1 MPGMI
6 MSSSIR
12 WGACSDAMASASSP
26 LSAVMT
32 SYPWRESRALTTRRL
47 AGWSSTTR
55 MLPDALAVEMV
66 MPESFRC
73 PNETE
78 CDVPRSSRYQNRS
91 AQPRAHGHWETKNA
105 FDPERIL
112 DSGRWIRQRAP
123 FARLQRPQLPV
134 ADRHPNQAQRRQAH
148 RRGHAS
154 HLAVAAF
161 GDHQFQPRIGHGLAE
176 AHRRV
181 ARPQRGRCFEQPRKR
196 RSEEHTSELQ
206 SLMRNSYA
214 VFCLKKKK

>member
-47 AGWSSTTR
+47 ADWSSTTR

-78 CDVPRSSRYQNRS
+78 FVLPSSSLYQNRS
-91 AQPRAHGHWETKNA
+91 APPRAHGHWDTKNA
-105 FDPERIL
+105 SDHERIQ
-112 DSGRWIRQRAP
+112 DSGRLIQQRSP
-123 FARLQRPQLPV
+123 L
-134 ADRHPNQAQRRQAH
+134 
-148 RRGHAS
+148 
-154 HLAVAAF
+154 
-161 GDHQFQPRIGHGLAE
+161 
-176 AHRRV
+176 
-181 ARPQRGRCFEQPRKR
+181 ARPATPPVPITNPPPPPAT
-196 RSEEHTSELQ
+196 HAT
-206 SLMRNSYA
+206 
-214 VFCLKKKK
+214 